1 MRGDASLGGPLW
13 AVPMTGVGRAAPA
26 WFLAGSSGRQQRW
39 PGGSGRFPPAGG
51 HLSAP
56 GPAGLRAPGFP
67 EPGQPRGG
75 GRGIRLQRR
84 GSRARFAACREG
96 RVRRAPRRAAP
107 SPALPSPPLPSPLPP
122 GGSGRG
128 RRRPHVSPPGLRQ
141 PRWARRAAGTGSEEG
156 AMNPAAPS
164 RRRASPASPLAGS
177 RGLAAPQPWY
187 VPGGWGRVGGGS
199 ASSRF

>member
-1 MRGDASLGGPLW
+1 
-13 AVPMTGVGRAAPA
+13 MTGVGRAAPS
-26 WFLAGSSGRQQRW
+26 WLLPGSSGRQQRW
-39 PGGSGRFPPAGG
+39 LGGVRAVLSRGGTPLSPGAGR
-51 HLSAP
+51 AP
-56 GPAGLRAPGFP
+56 GPWLPRAGPAA
-67 EPGQPRGG
+67 G
-75 GRGIRLQRR
+75 GRPGDPAPAAGIQGAFCRLP
-84 GSRARFAACREG
+84 GGPSAASSPPSR
-96 RVRRAPRRAAP
+96 PLP

-187 VPGGWGRVGGGS
+187 VPGGWGRVVG
-199 ASSRF
+199 APLPHAFNF